1 VQILVSDGYSISSQ
15 SFTVNVA
22 LTVGPTLGAALSGK
36 VLKITF
42 KGLPNSTYVIQGSSN
57 LTSWTQAGSITTD
70 ANGNGQYNAT
80 VNGSGEQ
87 YFRALFQ

>member
-1 VQILVSDGYSISSQ
+1 MRS
-15 SFTVNVA
+15 VNVA
-22 LTVGPTLGAALSGK
+22 PAVGPTLGVGLSGTTLTGK
-36 VLKITF
+36 VLTITF

-70 ANGNGQYNAT
+70 ANGNGQYSAT
-80 VNGSGEQ
+80 VNGTGAQ